1 MPDHDIEE
9 MFAFADKDNDGKLSY
24 AEFKVILYNPT
35 HSVTLIV
42 CVQIMIDPPAP
53 PEVPKPSIT
62 ELGLPPQI
70 FSPEPA
76 GPESALAS
84 PLLASSR

>member
-1 MPDHDIEE
+1 
-9 MFAFADKDNDGKLSY
+9 
-24 AEFKVILYNPT
+24 
-35 HSVTLIV
+35 
-42 CVQIMIDPPAP
+42 MIDPPAP

-84 PLLASSR
+84 PLLASSRQGHHVTIVTWSS